1 MVDSKISR
9 ITRTP
14 SNGTVAGISSMAMAQ
29 TFGYVSLSLQY
40 IQAQANGLAK
50 SVFDFAQLFSHG
62 MARAYLAPIAA
73 QASPRPAL
81 SVQSRSS
88 KIVTKVP
95 KSALW
100 ILVIANLLY
109 AILAIIL
116 TILALLVTSMDI
128 HQLRTRL
135 SVTGLAAHLF
145 EGEYAERDVKDE
157 KDLFEKGDIL
167 KRVGVRRT
175 ETGGA
180 TFSVVKA

>member
-1 MVDSKISR
+1 
-9 ITRTP
+9 
-14 SNGTVAGISSMAMAQ
+14 MAQ
-29 TFGYVSLSLQY
+29 TFGYSSLPLQY
-40 IQAQANGLAK
+40 SQIQANGLAK
-50 SVFDFAQLFSHG
+50 NVSHFAQLLSQG
-62 MARAYLAPIAA
+62 MARQYLVPIVA
-73 QASPRPAL
+73 QSSPRPAL
-81 SVQSRSS
+81 LVQSRSS

-116 TILALLVTSMDI
+116 AILALLVTSMDI

-157 KDLFEKGDIL
+157 KDLFEKGDVS

-175 ETGGA
+175 EAGGA